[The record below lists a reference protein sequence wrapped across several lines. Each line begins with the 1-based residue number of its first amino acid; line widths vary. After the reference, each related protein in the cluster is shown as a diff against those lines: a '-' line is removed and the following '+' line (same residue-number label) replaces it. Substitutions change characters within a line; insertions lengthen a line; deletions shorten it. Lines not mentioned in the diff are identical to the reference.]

1 MGLLIL
7 IVLFLIG
14 YFLANLFIE
23 KNSLLKIGLSY
34 PLGVGLFTF
43 FWFLFN
49 LTGIS
54 YSRKSSLFLL
64 LLMYLVF
71 FLLKK
76 IFKKQVNFNSDMRS
90 SQAFLKQ
97 ENKDAR
103 LLLLILGAL
112 VIFVFIANFYWPVKD
127 WDSLVLY
134 DFRAKLFTQ
143 SGGMK
148 EAIEQG
154 YFTAYPL
161 LTSLSHALMYLWDS
175 PTPLP
180 VYSLFYLSLL
190 LVFYAGLVSAEVK
203 KNLALTFTLVL
214 AISSRIFEHSM
225 WAYTNLPYL
234 TYFFIGILLAYFGIK
249 EKRNLYIYLSAIFI
263 GLSTWTRFA
272 EPFWLVPAVLVVAI
286 FIKEKIWS
294 AIFFYPAII
303 YSFRIPWMQFVKKIS
318 GLEVATESALTG
330 VITNATDVTWDNL
343 SGVVIYF
350 NEYVIQRFLLLFIMF
365 AFALF
370 YALKTKNLFKIEN
383 LFFVFVIIFSIGG
396 VFYGT
401 WIFSQTQSYW
411 EEIGDSV
418 TRMSMFVIPLI
429 LFIIPVILSKK
440 EK

>member
-7 IVLFLIG
+7 IVLFFIG

-76 IFKKQVNFNSDMRS
+76 IFKKQVNFNSDMRLS
-90 SQAFLKQ
+90 LATLKQ
-97 ENKDAR
+97 ENKDAK

-249 EKRNLYIYLSAIFI
+249 EKRNFYIYLSAIFI

-303 YSFRIPWMQFVKKIS
+303 YSFRIPWMEFVKKIS

-330 VITNATDVTWDNL
+330 VITKATDVTWNNL

-411 EEIGDSV
+411 KEIGDSV

>member
-7 IVLFLIG
+7 IVLFFIG

-23 KNSLLKIGLSY
+23 KDSLLKIGLSY

-43 FWFLFN
+43 FWFLLN
-49 LTGIS
+49 LTGTN
-54 YSRKSSLFLL
+54 YSRHSSLVLL

-76 IFKKQVNFNSDMRS
+76 IFKKQVNFNSDLRLS
-90 SQAFLKQ
+90 LATLKQ

-103 LLLLILGAL
+103 VFLLILGAL
-112 VIFVFIANFYWPVKD
+112 LFFVFIANFYWPVKD

-148 EAIEQG
+148 EAIGQG

-318 GLEVATESALTG
+318 GLQVATESALTG

-350 NEYVIQRFLLLFIMF
+350 NEYVIQKFLLLFIMF